1 MLLEAIPHADR
12 GKDSAS
18 GGWVQTHLVGCCF
31 VIFFFQVAFENKR
44 GEVLPFRW
52 FFGLVSFFSPC
63 CYEKEKRK
71 KKKGKGKN
79 ARVSVGEREENL
91 QGKKVSVCTQ
101 EFGFPVPQECL
112 ATNFQ
117 QHYVQR
123 VSLNSGKGLWAARA
137 EEPGAAAVRQ
147 DSAAGMNE

>member
-1 MLLEAIPHADR
+1 MAAVLLY
-12 GKDSAS
+12 
-18 GGWVQTHLVGCCF
+18 
-31 VIFFFQVAFENKR
+31 FFFQVAFENKR
-44 GEVLPFRW
+44 GRCCLFVVFFFLVLF
-52 FFGLVSFFSPC
+52 LFSPPAAT
-63 CYEKEKRK
+63 K
-71 KKKGKGKN
+71 KKKEKKSKEKGKN

-123 VSLNSGKGLWAARA
+123 VSLNSGKGLWAARV